1 MNAVRHRHSGD
12 DPETGREPT
21 HESLTDRQHATVT
34 FDARD
39 RLRGTLD
46 DTTVRQAVLG
56 VPQSAESTPQQS
68 RPEFEC

>member
-1 MNAVRHRHSGD
+1 MMNAICHRHSGD
-12 DPETGREPT
+12 DPAPDREPA
-21 HESLTDRQHATVT
+21 TDRQHATIG

-56 VPQSAESTPQQS
+56 VPQSTDSHPQQS
-68 RPEFEC
+68 RPESEC